1 MAYHKKLALVDD
13 RPGLILMACL
23 FYIIQ
28 ILFIVS
34 RFYARK
40 LKGAPLAADDWV
52 ALVSFLI
59 EHLKYNKILVLGLN
73 SVFLAGTIQGAITGH
88 SEVIDD
94 WPLTSPLEHLV
105 EKYKYS
111 FQIMEK
117 MTFGLIKISILLL
130 WKRMISP
137 IRSFQTCCHVMIGV
151 VIAWS
156 IAFLFATVFQ
166 CGLNWNWNWAPITL
180 FLTQC
185 SNTLNMLTAFTA
197 TDIATD
203 VVIIVMPVPIIWKL
217 HLPTA
222 KKAGLTGLFML
233 GLFTIG
239 AGIARMY
246 IYLVTSYDKQDNPD
260 FIADFTL
267 FMLWS
272 TIEVNVGMI
281 VCSMPVCGPVAA
293 KIRDRFTTVLGRKHT
308 KYDYVR
314 EGNHLT
320 SRSKS
325 LSGSTASCELGICRT
340 AIAARDP
347 WELEDIERQLEA
359 PAAIV
364 VRTQISKTWKSP
376 RAY

>member
-13 RPGLILMACL
+13 RPGLIVMASL

-28 ILFIVS
+28 IL
-34 RFYARK
+34 
-40 LKGAPLAADDWV
+40 
-52 ALVSFLI
+52 
-59 EHLKYNKILVLGLN
+59 HLKYNKILVLGLN
-73 SVFLAGTIQGAITGH
+73 SVFLAATIQGAITGH
-88 SEVIDD
+88 SEVVDD

-105 EKYKYS
+105 EKYKYA

-156 IAFLFATVFQ
+156 IAFVFATVFQ
-166 CGLNWNWNWAPITL
+166 CGLNWSWNWAPITL

-185 SNTLNMLTAFTA
+185 SNTLNMLTVFTA

-203 VVIIVMPVPIIWKL
+203 IVIIVLPVPIIWKL

-272 TIEVNVGMI
+272 AIEVNVGMI

-293 KIRDRFTTVLGRKHT
+293 KIRDGFTTVLGLKHT
-308 KYDYVR
+308 KYDDMR

-325 LSGSTASCELGICRT
+325 LGGSTASCELGTCRT

-347 WELEDIERQLEA
+347 WELDDIERQLEA

-376 RAY
+376 QDYQSHT